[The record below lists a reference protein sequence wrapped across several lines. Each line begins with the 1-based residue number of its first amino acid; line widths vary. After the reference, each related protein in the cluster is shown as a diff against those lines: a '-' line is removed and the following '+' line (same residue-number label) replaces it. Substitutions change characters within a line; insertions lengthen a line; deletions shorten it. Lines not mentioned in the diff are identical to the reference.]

1 MRSMLA
7 IVAFFA
13 IIAMVMAQG
22 PAPNPVRTNCS
33 VGAIAFYE
41 DNAGVPGAPID
52 EFAGS
57 FVILYYNRTLASV
70 LTSPN
75 LFGAIVMGPDS
86 RANYTF
92 EVNDGPAT
100 PPQTWPNDDPVPLTG
115 FLTGCNVTNVVTIR
129 TFQRADPNNFRDENC
144 SYVYIAI
151 LRSPD
156 TCCTGVCG
164 DPQFKGLRGQS
175 FQVHGIDGAVYNLIS
190 ASDFSVNSEFRFLTG
205 PRACPI
211 IPTTGKRSVACW
223 SHDGSY
229 LGNLAIVT
237 AAGERILIQSGD
249 AKTGFSLVTVDGKA
263 LGLNEVVSFSKGSI
277 VLNSTHEVTVSVG
290 QFEIEVENNN
300 DFLNL
305 RSVRVAASEW
315 HKLAENG
322 GVHGLLGQTWQN
334 KRYSGKVKEI
344 EGDVDDYVIESNDV
358 FSHEFVHSRFIASQ

>member
-7 IVAFFA
+7 IVAFLA
-13 IIAMVMAQG
+13 IVAMVMAQT
-22 PAPNPVRTNCS
+22 PVRTNCS
-33 VGAIAFYE
+33 VSSIAFYE
-41 DNAGVPGAPID
+41 NDNGSPGPTID

-70 LTSPN
+70 LTSTS
-75 LFGAIVMGPDS
+75 LFGAIVMAPDS

-92 EVNDGPAT
+92 EVNDGLPT
-100 PPQTWPNDDPVPLTG
+100 PPQKWPNDDPVLIEG
-115 FLTGCNVTNVVTIR
+115 FLTGCNVTNTVTIR
-129 TFQRADPNNFRDENC
+129 TFQRADPNIFRDENC
-144 SYVYIAI
+144 SYAYIAI
-151 LRSPD
+151 LRSPS

-190 ASDFSVNSEFRFLTG
+190 AADFSVNSEFRFLTG

-229 LGNLAIVT
+229 LGNLAIAT
-237 AAGERILIQSGD
+237 ASGEHILIQSGD
-249 AKTGFSLVTVDGKA
+249 AKTGFSSVTVDGKS
-263 LGLNEVVSFSKGSI
+263 LELNEVVSFSKGSI
-277 VLNSTHEVTVSVG
+277 VLNSTHEITVSVG

-300 DFLNL
+300 EFLNL